1 MEGKNYL
8 STFQSY
14 LQKSVREGV
23 FEPINYNMERLR
35 LTFWILPN
43 PDTFCLFSSVLF
55 FVTFSRSPW
64 IYLMQFSAQF
74 LYWLPLSLA
83 GEYLK

>member
-1 MEGKNYL
+1 MEGKKYL

-35 LTFWILPN
+35 LPFWI
-43 PDTFCLFSSVLF
+43 
-55 FVTFSRSPW
+55 
-64 IYLMQFSAQF
+64 
-74 LYWLPLSLA
+74 
-83 GEYLK
+83 